1 MKGRNFEYFCDFP
14 VFELNGGTINSNDGE
29 PIYHAAVISSLG
41 YPKVDNVSQGPNI
54 YIKNMPVGTYITYTL
69 LTPAETSFNQN
80 QHVEID
86 DYSITK
92 EQSDRHL
99 FNSDLSSPFSVH
111 HIVRWDIEVMTSI
124 VRQDNPVFLLKYTGK
139 IISVQ
144 SQPGGPCRTIFQYI
158 QLTILRFLSG
168 EIFIVKP

>member
-1 MKGRNFEYFCDFP
+1 MLCHFP
-14 VFELNGGTINSNDGE
+14 VFEIAEDNSIHSTNYDIDE
-29 PIYHAAVISSLG
+29 PMYYASVISSNG
-41 YPKVDNVSQGPNI
+41 YPKAA
-54 YIKNMPVGTYITYTL
+54 IKKERRIFIHKMPVGTYITYTL

-92 EQSDRHL
+92 EKSDRNL
-99 FNSDLSSPFSVH
+99 FNSDLSSQFSLN
-111 HIVRWDIEVMTSI
+111 HIVRWDIKVMASA
-124 VRQDNPVFLLKYTGK
+124 VWHDNPVFLLKYTGK